1 MSDWLR
7 DLFRDRPVWINALM
21 VFSSYMAFVYMPWDI
36 FWKPVAED
44 QEVWFGIMFTGWWAK
59 LWALPHWFVYAAA
72 AHGFRRRRPWI
83 CTWGALYTAQIA
95 LGMLIWN
102 LAHFGFFSLMGWFVG
117 IIPAAFF
124 ALLSLALADA
134 REHFSAVRKPMRARY
149 GEWALITGASAGLGV
164 EFARAVAREGMS
176 CVLTARRE
184 DRLND
189 LAAEL
194 EKRHRIETR
203 VIAVDLASAEGADRL
218 AEACGDLE
226 IGVVVNNA
234 GFGYSGRFDKQDAD
248 RLRELVMVNCA
259 APVVLISR
267 LLPGM
272 LERGRGAVIITGSVA
287 GRQPLP
293 LHGVYSATKA
303 FDMLLGE
310 SLYVELRDAGIDVLV
325 LEPGSTET
333 EFQEI
338 AGEIPHSG
346 QSAAEVV
353 EVAMA
358 ALGQQPTVIAGWW
371 NWARAMVPARI
382 MPRSLVS
389 YVAHDTMKNRTPV
402 EMR

>member
-21 VFSSYMAFVYMPWDI
+21 IFSSYMAFIYMPWDI
-36 FWKPVAED
+36 FWKPAAED
-44 QEVWFGIMFTGWWAK
+44 KEVWFGIMFSGWWAK
-59 LWALPHWFVYAAA
+59 FWALPHWFVYAAA

-83 CTWGALYTAQIA
+83 CTWGALYTAQIS
-95 LGMLIWN
+95 LGMLVWN
-102 LAHFGFFSLMGWFVG
+102 IGYFGFSLTGWFVG
-117 IIPAAFF
+117 IIGAAPF

-134 REHFSAVRKPMRARY
+134 REHFGAVRKPMRARY

-164 EFARAVAREGMS
+164 EFARAMARDGMS

-184 DRLND
+184 DRLDD
-189 LAAEL
+189 LAEEL

-203 VIAVDLASAEGADRL
+203 VVAADLASAEGVEQL
-218 AEACGDLE
+218 AEACSDLE
-226 IGVVVNNA
+226 IGVLVNNA
-234 GFGYSGRFDKQDAD
+234 GLGYAGRFDKQDAE
-248 RLRELVMVNCA
+248 RLRDLVMVNCV
-259 APVVLISR
+259 APVVLTSK

-272 LERGRGAVIITGSVA
+272 SERGRGAVIITGSVA

-303 FDMLLGE
+303 FDMMLGE

-333 EFQEI
+333 EFQEV

-353 EVAMA
+353 EVAME
-358 ALGQQPTVIAGWW
+358 ALGEQPTVISGWM
-371 NWARAMVPARI
+371 NWVRGMIPVRI
-382 MPRSLVS
+382 LPRSLIA
-389 YVAHDTMKNRTPV
+389 YVARDVVKNQTPV